1 MKNQSNIAFVLDDKI
16 VTIDFSEEKNLK
28 PTTSVLEYI
37 RSLPTKKGV
46 KEGCGQGDCGACTI
60 VLGELNN
67 ENDISYKAVN
77 SCLLLLPMIH
87 GKQLITIENL
97 ATKKN
102 NNIILHPVQQ
112 AVVDTNSSQCG
123 YCTPGMTMSL
133 FALYKNHKNPSRII
147 IEDALSGNLCRCTG
161 YQPLIEA
168 AQNSCKGQKDT
179 FEKNKNQTINLLK
192 KINQK
197 TNTISIHTEEV
208 QYFHST
214 NFSDTLQIRKENPDA
229 ILLSGG
235 TDSSHKKIS
244 GKAKPLKIIDIS
256 GINDIQY
263 FTEDNNNFHI
273 GSGLNLEKLRSLTT
287 LKIPIFDD
295 ILKVFGSLQIRN
307 LATIGGNIG
316 GASPIGD
323 LIPVLFALKAK
334 IKLQN
339 NSGKRIIG
347 IENFIKSYRKT
358 DIKTDEI
365 IESIIIPKSD
375 KNIIRYYKIS
385 KRKNLDISTLSG
397 AFNILLDDKSFVKE
411 IILAFGGMAE
421 ITKRASKTEDFLL
434 KKKWERKNIYKAVEI
449 LKNEFVPIS
458 DARSDKE
465 FRRIAAGNLLIK
477 FWSET
482 NE

>member
-1 MKNQSNIAFVLDDKI
+1 MKNHSNIAFVLDDEI
-16 VTIDFSEEKNLK
+16 VTIDFSNETNLK

-37 RSLPTKKGV
+37 RSLQTKKGI

-77 SCLLLLPMIH
+77 SCLVLLPMIH
-87 GKQLITIENL
+87 GKQLITVENL
-97 ATKKN
+97 ATKRD
-102 NNIILHPVQQ
+102 NNIVLHPVQQ

-123 YCTPGMTMSL
+123 YCTPGIIMSL
-133 FALYKNHKNPSRII
+133 FALYKNHKYPSREI

-161 YQPLIEA
+161 YQPLINA
-168 AQNSCKGQKDT
+168 AEKACKNNKDS
-179 FEKNKNQTINLLK
+179 FEENKNQTIKLLK
-192 KINQK
+192 QIKQETKEIY
-197 TNTISIHTEEV
+197 IHTDDIF
-208 QYFHST
+208 YFRLT
-214 NFSDTLQIRKENPDA
+214 NISDTLRIRKENPEA

-235 TDSSHKKIS
+235 TDSSHKNISEKI
-244 GKAKPLKIIDIS
+244 KPLKIIDIS
-256 GINDIQY
+256 NIEDIQY
-263 FTEDNNNFHI
+263 FSEDNDNYYI

-287 LKIPIFDD
+287 LKIPVFDN

-334 IKLQN
+334 IKLQSH
-339 NSGKRIIG
+339 SGKRIIG
-347 IENFIKSYRKT
+347 IEDFIKSYRKT

-365 IESIIIPKSD
+365 IESVIIPKRE
-375 KNIIRYYKIS
+375 KNIIRTYKIS

-397 AFNILLDDKSFVKE
+397 AFNILLDDKSIVKE

-421 ITKRASKTEDFLL
+421 ISKRASKTENFLL
-434 KKKWERKNIYKAVEI
+434 KKKWERKNIYEAVEI
-449 LKNEFVPIS
+449 LKNEFEPIS

>member
-1 MKNQSNIAFVLDDKI
+1 M
-16 VTIDFSEEKNLK
+16 
-28 PTTSVLEYI
+28 
-37 RSLPTKKGV
+37 LPTKKGV

-97 ATKKN
+97 ATKKD

-123 YCTPGMTMSL
+123 YCTPGMVMSL
-133 FALYKNHKNPSRII
+133 FALFKNYKNPSREI

-161 YQPLIEA
+161 YQPLIET

-197 TNTISIHTEEV
+197 TKTISIHTEDV
-208 QYFHST
+208 HYFRST
-214 NFSDTLQIRKENPDA
+214 NLFDTLQIRKENPDA

-244 GKAKPLKIIDIS
+244 EKHKPLKIIDIS
-256 GINDIQY
+256 SIDDIQY
-263 FTEDNNNFHI
+263 FTEDNNNFYI
-273 GSGLNLEKLRSLTT
+273 GNGLNLEKLRTFAASKLPV
-287 LKIPIFDD
+287 LEN

-334 IKLQN
+334 IKLQS
-339 NSGKRIIG
+339 NSGKRITEIKD
-347 IENFIKSYRKT
+347 FIKSYRKT

-375 KNIIRYYKIS
+375 KNIIKSYKIS

-434 KKKWERKNIYKAVEI
+434 KKKWERRNIYKAVEI
-449 LKNEFVPIS
+449 LKNEFEPIS
-458 DARSDKE
+458 DARSNKE
-465 FRRIAAGNLLIK
+465 FRRIATGNLLIK